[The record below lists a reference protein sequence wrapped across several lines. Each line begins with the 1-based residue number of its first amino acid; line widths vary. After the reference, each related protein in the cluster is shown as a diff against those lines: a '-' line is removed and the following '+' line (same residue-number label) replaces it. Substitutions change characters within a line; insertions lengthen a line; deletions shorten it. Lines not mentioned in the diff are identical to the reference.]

1 VTGGTRATA
10 FGLDIQADADLP
22 FLSGST
28 VKATGRSLAIAL
40 EDSADGLW
48 PGDGE
53 LISDQR
59 LPDDGGINFQI
70 ERNAEHGYRIWGP
83 SYGTHVLTADGRQLR
98 GAPGEGG
105 PASWQRLLI
114 AQALPFAAV
123 LQGLEVL
130 HASAVAIDGDAIA
143 FAGLS
148 GSGKTSLALD
158 LCRHGAEFLADDV
171 LAIEL
176 DEELLVHPGAPMAGV
191 ARTETDRLRA
201 AGASGGATLA
211 SDERETIERVSPRAT
226 PAPLR
231 RVFLLE
237 RGPEGPPE
245 PRFEPAG
252 EARSLLASTFNLVLA
267 DPARLARLLEVCA
280 RAAAG
285 VVERIQVGP
294 AVDAGQ
300 LGAAVRERIGLAS

>member
-1 VTGGTRATA
+1 VRGETRATA
-10 FGLDIQADADLP
+10 FGLDIAADRDLP
-22 FLSGST
+22 FLAGSA
-28 VKATGRSLAIAL
+28 VEPAGRSLEVAL
-40 EDSADGLW
+40 ADSSDGLW
-48 PGDGE
+48 PGDAE
-53 LISDQR
+53 LISDQQ
-59 LPDDGGINFQI
+59 LPDGGGINFQI
-70 ERNAEHGYRIWGP
+70 ERSADHGYRIWGP
-83 SYGTHVLTADGRQLR
+83 SYGTHVLSADGCRLR
-98 GAPGEGG
+98 GALGEGG
-105 PASWQRLLI
+105 LASWQRLLI

-130 HASAVAIDGDAIA
+130 HASAVVLDGGAIA

-171 LAIEL
+171 VALEL
-176 DEELLVHPGAPMAGV
+176 GEELLVHPGAPMAGV
-191 ARTETDRLRA
+191 ARAEADRLRA
-201 AGASGGATLA
+201 AGANGGTTLA

-237 RGPEGPPE
+237 RGPEGSPE
-245 PRFEPAG
+245 PRFEPAR
-252 EARSLLASTFNLVLA
+252 EAQSLLASTFNLVLA
-267 DPARLARLLEVCA
+267 DPARLARLLDVCA

-300 LGAAVRERIGLAS
+300 LGAAVRERIGLDS

>member
-10 FGLDIQADADLP
+10 FGLDIDADRDLP
-22 FLSGST
+22 YLAGSA
-28 VKATGRSLAIAL
+28 VEPAGRPLEIAL
-40 EDSADGLW
+40 TDSSDGLW
-48 PGDGE
+48 PDDGA

-59 LPDDGGINFQI
+59 LPDDGGVNFQI
-70 ERNAEHGYRIWGP
+70 ERSAEHGYRIWGP
-83 SYGTHVLTADGRQLR
+83 AYGTHVLSADGRRLR
-98 GAPGEGG
+98 GTPGEGG
-105 PASWQRLLI
+105 LAAWQRLLI

-130 HASAVAIDGDAIA
+130 HASAVAVDDGAIA

-171 LAIEL
+171 LALEL
-176 DEELLVHPGAPMAGV
+176 GEELLVHPGAPVAGV
-191 ARTETDRLRA
+191 VR
-201 AGASGGATLA
+201 
-211 SDERETIERVSPRAT
+211 DEGEAIERVSPRVT

-245 PRFEPAG
+245 PRFEPTV
-252 EARSLLASTFNLVLA
+252 EAQELLASTFNLVLA
-267 DPARLARLLEVCA
+267 DPARLARLLDVCA

-285 VVERIQVGP
+285 TVERVRVGP

-300 LGAAVRERIGLAS
+300 LGAAVRERIGLVS

>member
-1 VTGGTRATA
+1 VE
-10 FGLDIQADADLP
+10 
-22 FLSGST
+22 
-28 VKATGRSLAIAL
+28 IAL
-40 EDSADGLW
+40 ADSSDGLW

-59 LPDDGGINFQI
+59 LPDDGGVNFQI
-70 ERNAEHGYRIWGP
+70 EHSAEHGYRIWGP
-83 SYGTHVLTADGRQLR
+83 TYGTHVLSADGRRLR

-105 PASWQRLLI
+105 LAAWQRLLI

-130 HASAVAIDGDAIA
+130 HASAIAVADGAIA

-171 LAIEL
+171 VALEL
-176 DEELLVHPGAPMAGV
+176 GEELLVHPGAPVAGV
-191 ARTETDRLRA
+191 VR
-201 AGASGGATLA
+201 
-211 SDERETIERVSPRAT
+211 DEGETIERVSPRLT

-245 PRFEPAG
+245 PSFEPTV
-252 EARSLLASTFNLVLA
+252 EAQELLASTFNLVLA
-267 DPARLARLLEVCA
+267 DPARLARLLDVCA